1 MPRAAPV
8 DPRAELNPFEAAE
21 RQRKVLLRVVRA
33 AFIILLVTVTL
44 LNILKVGTEGA
55 QSVMEL
61 GLGWG
66 LKTAIA
72 AVLAFVVIAVDVFTP
87 RKKISTISTIFLG
100 LLAGILATVALGF
113 VVDLVAQANDIV
125 DKSLM
130 MVVKVLLG
138 VCLSY
143 LGISIVLQTQDD
155 FRLVIPYVEFV
166 KQIRGPRPLLLD
178 TSALIDGRIV
188 ELGATGLIQ
197 SPVVI
202 PRFVVAELQ
211 LLADN
216 SDKLKRSRGRRGLE
230 MVGRL
235 QRASRMDVSIEPA
248 NVIGQGVDQMIVE
261 LARQMQGMV
270 VTTDTGLAK
279 VAQIHGVS
287 VLNLNDLSAAVRPA
301 ALPGDQVPVRI
312 VRPGEQPGQGVGY
325 LEDGTMIVV
334 EDGGP
339 SLEQMVTVVIVS
351 TVQTSGGR
359 LLFARLAP
367 NGTSPAVGTAA
378 PVPIE
383 ARAGEP
389 GSQRVSA
396 AAPSIEQADAP
407 PTSATGA
414 PEDGATPERS
424 PGPFP
429 PHPPRHP
436 NRLRNP
442 RR

>member
-1 MPRAAPV
+1 LG
-8 DPRAELNPFEAAE
+8 DPRTELNPFEAAE
-21 RQRKVLLRVVRA
+21 RQRTVLLRAVRVG
-33 AFIILLVTVTL
+33 FVILLSTVTL
-44 LNILKVGTEGA
+44 INILSVDTQGTK
-55 QSVMEL
+55 SVLQL

-72 AVLAFVVIAVDVFTP
+72 AVLAFIVIAVDAFTP
-87 RKKISTISTIFLG
+87 TKKISTISTIFLG

-113 VVDLVAQANDIV
+113 VVDLVAQANNIDDQKLLFMI
-125 DKSLM
+125 
-130 MVVKVLLG
+130 KVAMG

-166 KQIRGPRPLLLD
+166 KQIRGPRPMLLD
-178 TSALIDGRIV
+178 TSALIDGRIA

-197 SPVVI
+197 SPVII

-211 LLADN
+211 LLAD
-216 SDKLKRSRGRRGLE
+216 SGDKLRRSRGRRGLE
-230 MVGRL
+230 IVGRL
-235 QRASRMDVSIEPA
+235 QRANRLDVSIEPA
-248 NVIGQGVDQMIVE
+248 NVIGTGVDQMIVE

-279 VAQIHGVS
+279 VAQIHGVQ

-301 ALPGDQVPVRI
+301 ALPGDHVPLRI

-334 EDGGP
+334 EDGGA
-339 SLEQMVTVVIVS
+339 SLDRQVIVAIVS

-359 LLFARLAP
+359 LLFGRLVQEGP
-367 NGTSPAVGTAA
+367 PAHSGSDPMHAEPETLHMESA
-378 PVPIE
+378 PV
-383 ARAGEP
+383 EP
-389 GSQRVSA
+389 PDATGPQESEHGAESPDR
-396 AAPSIEQADAP
+396 PSTTDPAP
-407 PTSATGA
+407 PRGA
-414 PEDGATPERS
+414 
-424 PGPFP
+424 GPYP
-429 PHPPRHP
+429 PHPPRHG